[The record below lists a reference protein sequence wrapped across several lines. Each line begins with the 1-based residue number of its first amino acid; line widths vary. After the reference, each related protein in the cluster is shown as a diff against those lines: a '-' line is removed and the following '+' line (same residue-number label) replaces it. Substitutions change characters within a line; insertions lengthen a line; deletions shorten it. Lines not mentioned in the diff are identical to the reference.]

1 MQHIKIMLVY
11 HSDCCLRSKLVKAS
25 LFSVS
30 SSFLNYVYLCVYIDI
45 YNLEINYFFV
55 FTKYISP
62 HSKLL
67 KADEW
72 NFPISLENFSK
83 QFIHVPRGFFFPLVN
98 RFDISLSKAPYFCP
112 IFSESLAPCIVQKW
126 LGSEGRHMPL
136 APPSAAACRGKLQPR
151 GTLGRLWVAE
161 RKGENQVPGHLV
173 QALPRPCA
181 TF

>member
-1 MQHIKIMLVY
+1 MYVIVNNRFILRAAREKARRGRRRYLQHIKNMLVY

-83 QFIHVPRGFFFPLVN
+83 QFIYVPRGFFFPLVN
-98 RFDISLSKAPYFCP
+98 RFDIFLSKAPYFCP
-112 IFSESLAPCIVQKW
+112 IFSESLAPCIVQKCW
-126 LGSEGRHMPL
+126 EV
-136 APPSAAACRGKLQPR
+136 RGDTCP
-151 GTLGRLWVAE
+151 
-161 RKGENQVPGHLV
+161 
-173 QALPRPCA
+173 
-181 TF
+181 